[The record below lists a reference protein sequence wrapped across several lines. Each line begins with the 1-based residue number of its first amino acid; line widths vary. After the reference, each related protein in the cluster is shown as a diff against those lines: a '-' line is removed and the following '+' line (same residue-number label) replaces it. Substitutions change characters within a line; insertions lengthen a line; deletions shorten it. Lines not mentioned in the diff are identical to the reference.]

1 MSITSLC
8 IPRVFPNIT
17 VERITGVIE
26 STGFGKV
33 ERVDLIQKTNE
44 KGDKFQR
51 AFIHLESWDN
61 TSEAVYHRNEI
72 ESGRMVKIVYDH
84 PWFWLIGKS
93 FAPKPDFNKKTPSP
107 TILFQ
112 TANDDVLPITIH
124 PSVQPLLPPHPD
136 TQQTFQQAFIPSSRS
151 DIINIQK
158 TEIDQ
163 LKTQIIMLK
172 AQLAIKDNEL
182 NEIKASITTVSP
194 SIYSELHHIHTTD
207 ADAPA
212 VEPEP
217 EPEHEPEHEPLD
229 YQDIEYDTDL
239 EHDLFEDTNP
249 AIVFKKA
256 LSQITPAHEW

>member
-1 MSITSLC
+1 MSVTSLC
-8 IPRVFPNIT
+8 IPRVFSNIT
-17 VERITGVIE
+17 AERITGVIE
-26 STGFGKV
+26 SAGFGKV
-33 ERVDLIQKTNE
+33 ERVDLVQKTNE

-72 ESGRMVKIVYDH
+72 ESGRMVKIVYDQ

-107 TILFQ
+107 TIVFQ

-136 TQQTFQQAFIPSSRS
+136 TQQTFQQAFIPSSRAE
-151 DIINIQK
+151 IINIQK

-172 AQLAIKDNEL
+172 AQLAMKDNEL
-182 NEIKASITTVSP
+182 NELKASITTVSP
-194 SIYSELHHIHTTD
+194 SIYTEVHDINPT
-207 ADAPA
+207 DAPA
-212 VEPEP
+212 A
-217 EPEHEPEHEPLD
+217 EPEHTPAQAEEYE
-229 YQDIEYDTDL
+229 DIEYDSDL
-239 EHDLFEDTNP
+239 EHDIFEDSDP
-249 AIVFKKA
+249 SFVFKKA
-256 LSQITPAHEW
+256 LSQMTHENDW

>member
-1 MSITSLC
+1 MSVTSLC
-8 IPRVFPNIT
+8 IPRLFPNIT

-72 ESGRMVKIVYDH
+72 ESGRMVKIVYDQ

-93 FAPKPDFNKKTPSP
+93 FAPKPDFNKKPSP

-182 NEIKASITTVSP
+182 NELKASITTVSP
-194 SIYSELHHIHTTD
+194 TIYSKVHHTDTT
-207 ADAPA
+207 DAPA

-217 EPEHEPEHEPLD
+217 TPAQAEPED
-229 YQDIEYDTDL
+229 YEDIEYDTDL
-239 EHDLFEDTNP
+239 EHDFFEEDTNP
-249 AIVFKKA
+249 AIVFKKT
-256 LSQITPAHEW
+256 LSQMTHEDDW